1 MASHTRLPSVRSVL
15 TYFKPPAVGG
25 LILVGVVAETHDLHR
40 LLAVQVLETGL
51 EVNVQVLVGVVVVH
65 ILGHVEV
72 DAADLVDER
81 DEAL

>member
-1 MASHTRLPSVRSVL
+1 MRPRSCV
-15 TYFKPPAVGG
+15 V
-25 LILVGVVAETHDLHR
+25 VVVAEAHDLHG

-51 EVNVQVLVGVVVVH
+51 EVDVQVLVGVVVVH

-72 DAADLVDER
+72 DAVDLVDER

>member
-1 MASHTRLPSVRSVL
+1 M
-15 TYFKPPAVGG
+15 
-25 LILVGVVAETHDLHR
+25 
-40 LLAVQVLETGL
+40 AVQVLETGL

-72 DAADLVDER
+72 DAVDLVDER